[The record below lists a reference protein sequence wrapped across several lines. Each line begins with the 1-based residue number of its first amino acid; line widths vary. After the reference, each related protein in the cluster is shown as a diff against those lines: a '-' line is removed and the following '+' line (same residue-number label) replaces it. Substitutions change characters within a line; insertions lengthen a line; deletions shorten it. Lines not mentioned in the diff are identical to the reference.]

1 MNNETPEMAARRFAA
16 SMIAKGYEFKALH
29 TYVTKDGAPIYW
41 RIRAKHPDGEKFI
54 RPMHFDGAGYKLGE
68 PDHPTKG
75 GPLYALDRIATNPDG
90 VVLIVEGENC
100 ADALN
105 ALGLVATT
113 SGSASSANGA
123 DWSPLVDRN
132 CVIWPDN
139 DDPGQKYADDV
150 TRILTDQNCSVEHI
164 DVAAL
169 GLEAKQDV
177 VDWLVLNPTATKD
190 DIDALP
196 RCAATPRDTATKAPN
211 TQAPVFTASKT
222 TVDLINGSTV
232 TPERIDWV
240 WEGWLAGGKLHILGG
255 SAGTGKTTLA
265 LAMAAIITTGG
276 LWPDGTRS

>member
-1 MNNETPEMAARRFAA
+1 MNNETPESAARRLAA
-16 SMIAKGYEFKALH
+16 SQIAKGYEFKALH

-41 RIRAKHPDGEKFI
+41 RIRLKHPNGDKWV
-54 RPMHFDGAGYKLGE
+54 RPMYRNGAGYILGE
-68 PDHPTKG
+68 PKPALTGK
-75 GPLYALDRIATNPDG
+75 PLYALDRISANPDEA
-90 VVLIVEGENC
+90 VWITEGEQK

-105 ALGLVATT
+105 NLGFVATT
-113 SGSASSANGA
+113 SGSSTSADGA
-123 DWSPLVDRN
+123 DWGPLQGRI
-132 CVIWPDN
+132 CILWPDN
-139 DDPGQKYADDV
+139 DDPGQKYADEV
-150 TRILTDQNCSVEHI
+150 TRKLSDLDCAVEHI

-169 GLEAKQDV
+169 GLGAKHDA
-177 VDWLVLNPTATKD
+177 VDWLALNSKATRD